1 MILSD
6 DRFRPA
12 PPVEELA
19 SRKVELENGKFVKDV
34 PESTCRAAGAQLR
47 VSDEPDLSGTQLR
60 LACCTACWLGHSAV
74 PELPG
79 KLDAFKFELGQFWS
93 SGVLELGEAHA

>member
-1 MILSD
+1 LFLFRNAFASLRCLCVIQEQKPACEESASHLASWSVQRLMILSD

-47 VSDEPDLSGTQLR
+47 VSDEPDLSAQQGR
-60 LACCTACWLGHSAV
+60 RV
-74 PELPG
+74 N
-79 KLDAFKFELGQFWS
+79 
-93 SGVLELGEAHA
+93 